1 MTSEFVVT
9 TDIAKSSQILY
20 DAWLDSD
27 EHSKMTGS
35 PAKVSA
41 ELGGEFQAWDGY
53 LWGANL
59 ELEPGK
65 RIVQSWRTSEF
76 DDSEEDSQIEVSFE
90 ANDEGRTK
98 ITLLHTKLPAHG
110 AQYEEGWQE
119 SYFEPMKR
127 YFEG

>member
-53 LWGANL
+53 LWGVNL

-65 RIVQSWRTSEF
+65 RIVQSWRTSQF
-76 DDSEEDSQIEVSFE
+76 DVSEEDSQIEVSFE

-98 ITLLHTKLPAHG
+98 ITLRHTKLPAHG

>member
-1 MTSEFVVT
+1 MISEFEVGV
-9 TDIAKSSQILY
+9 DLAKSSETLY
-20 DAWLDSD
+20 HAWLDSE

-41 ELGGEFQAWDGY
+41 ELGGAFKAWDGY
-53 LWGANL
+53 IWGENL
-59 ELEPGK
+59 ELESGK

-76 DDSEEDSQIEVSFE
+76 EESEEDSQIEVLFE
-90 ANDEGRTK
+90 ANDIGGTK
-98 ITLLHTKLPAHG
+98 ITLRHTKLPAHG
-110 AQYEEGWQE
+110 AQYEQGWQD